1 MVLTLQV
8 HGGRNVHVL
17 PQGRFV
23 GYKIS
28 HFHNDRFPLVV
39 DALFLDCSLLI
50 SEAYSIVKLSLSTDV
65 ENRTRA
71 AKITRRTSI
80 LTSIHPLQSC
90 ERSARTTTRPVIFCS
105 GEQHLWS
112 WNLIQ
117 SKSHLE
123 NNFLLHTSTQP
134 SLIG

>member
-39 DALFLDCSLLI
+39 EALFLDCSLLI
-50 SEAYSIVKLSLSTDV
+50 SEAYSIVKLSQQ
-65 ENRTRA
+65 
-71 AKITRRTSI
+71 TSK
-80 LTSIHPLQSC
+80 T
-90 ERSARTTTRPVIFCS
+90 ERGQRKLPVGLRS
-105 GEQHLWS
+105 
-112 WNLIQ
+112 
-117 SKSHLE
+117 
-123 NNFLLHTSTQP
+123 
-134 SLIG
+134 